1 MTGLELLE
9 KHPLTAKVVRD
20 WFLDQMLESFKDDSV
35 PDGFK
40 NYMREQ
46 GVENDKVGI
55 MIDLNP
61 RMLFDVFD
69 DNKVFIE
76 VYMFPDDTF
85 TCKIS
90 NGATTQS
97 WKTRREAEAFSIEA
111 AFDILENKLTPKEIT
126 DENE

>member
-9 KHPLTAKVVRD
+9 KYPLTAKVVRD
-20 WFLDQMLESFKDDSV
+20 WFLEQMLESFKDDSV

-55 MIDLNP
+55 MIDVNP
-61 RMLFDVFD
+61 RMLLDVFD
-69 DNKVFIE
+69 DNQVFIQIN
-76 VYMFPDDTF
+76 VFNTF
-85 TCKIS
+85 SYSINEGDAIS
-90 NGATTQS
+90 GS
-97 WKTRREAEAFSIEA
+97 WKTRKETEAHAMSTAFE
-111 AFDILENKLTPKEIT
+111 ILENKLTPKELN